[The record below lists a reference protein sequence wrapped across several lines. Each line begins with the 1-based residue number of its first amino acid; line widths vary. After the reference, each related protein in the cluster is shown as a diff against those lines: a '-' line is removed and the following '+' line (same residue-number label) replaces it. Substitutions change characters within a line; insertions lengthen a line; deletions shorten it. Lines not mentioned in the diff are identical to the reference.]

1 MRQKSLT
8 CRCGGRLLSTALAE
22 GLPARV
28 CAACGGTLLALDKYR
43 SWRRPVAPQY
53 LATAK
58 PSEDMPPVAD
68 DDGKARPCPAC
79 AGLMTRYRVS
89 AGHAL
94 RLDRCSRCQLVW
106 FDDGEWAVLV
116 AAGLEN
122 HLDSI
127 LTDGWQR
134 RIQLDEAQQRRE
146 ANLRQRLGNE
156 VVDELRR
163 IQSWLRQQPNSQELL
178 ALLGSESL

>member
-8 CRCGGRLLSTALAE
+8 CRCGGRLLGRALAE

-28 CAACGGTLLALDKYR
+28 CTACGGALLALDKYR
-43 SWRRPVAPQY
+43 SWRQPVAPQY

-58 PSEDMPPVAD
+58 QSGNMPPVAD
-68 DDGKARPCPAC
+68 DAAKARACPAC

-94 RLDRCSRCQLVW
+94 RLDRCSRCQLAW
-106 FDDGEWAVLV
+106 FDDGEWAALV

-122 HLDSI
+122 HLDGI

-134 RIQLDEAQQRRE
+134 RIQLDESRQRRE